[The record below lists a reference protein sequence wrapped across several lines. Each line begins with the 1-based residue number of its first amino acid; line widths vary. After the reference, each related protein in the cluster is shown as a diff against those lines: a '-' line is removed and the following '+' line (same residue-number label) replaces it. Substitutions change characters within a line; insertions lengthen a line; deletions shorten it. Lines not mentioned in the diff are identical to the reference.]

1 MRNSQ
6 ESAEE
11 IRSRSGHR
19 GHRGHRGHPGRH
31 VRGGRRGRLLFTTG
45 AALMLA
51 AATVVTA
58 NAVTTQPETY
68 SFFTGTDVS
77 KVATDP
83 DTVPVELGLKF
94 RSSRAGTL
102 TAVRFLKASGDRGAH
117 RVTVWSGSG
126 RRLAGATSA
135 GESPA
140 GWQQVA
146 LAQPL
151 RIDPGRDYTVSFQT
165 TRYRASENYFAGR
178 TAKAGPISTVGAGVF
193 AYGPT
198 RHPTSSWKASNYWVD
213 VVFQPGGSAPPTAP
227 ATTTR
232 APSSSPA
239 PSPVPSPTPSVTPSS
254 PSTPTT
260 PPAQPVGL
268 DLPRVP
274 WEGGPE
280 YYGRF
285 APAKA
290 GFTDSGFFP
299 VGVWFES
306 VLGDEDAA
314 TDKAAG
320 INTYVELTENSDLA
334 TVRKAGMHA
343 LTSWESGSRGD
354 ESVGW
359 VLTDEPDMWAG
370 PGDGQ
375 WTGKFPGQ
383 GDVCAT
389 KEPCGYDVLRRISA
403 GLPGDTRLRYV
414 NYGKGVMFWESDAEA
429 AAFVNQFTSIVSNDI
444 YWYTDPNVCGSPS
457 EGPSAGVAR
466 EKCRRAAN
474 YGLTMDRMRELD
486 AADGKRQPVYA
497 FVEVGHPFGEAD
509 APTITAE
516 QIAGATMNSLIHE
529 ARGIIYFN
537 HNFGGSC
544 ISQHVL
550 RDGCGKAV
558 RPAVTELNR
567 RIATLAPVLNTQS
580 YAWNFNAGLDTM
592 LKSHEGS
599 HFVFAMPG
607 RDGGTGSQTLTLP
620 PGLTGTSAEVLFE
633 NRSVP
638 ISGGKLQDTFAKESS
653 YHIYKITP

>member
-1 MRNSQ
+1 VRKSQ
-6 ESAEE
+6 KSAED
-11 IRSRSGHR
+11 IRPRS
-19 GHRGHRGHPGRH
+19 GRH
-31 VRGGRRGRLLFTTG
+31 VRHVRRGRLLFTAG

-117 RVTVWSGSG
+117 RVTVWSDSG
-126 RRLAGATSA
+126 RRLAGATST

-151 RIDPGRDYTVSFQT
+151 RIDPGRDYTVSFRT

-178 TAKAGPISTVGAGVF
+178 TAKAGPLSTVGAGVF
-193 AYGPT
+193 AYGPA

-213 VVFQPGGSAPPTAP
+213 VVFQPGSAG
-227 ATTTR
+227 AT
-232 APSSSPA
+232 
-239 PSPVPSPTPSVTPSS
+239 SPTPSISPSTVPAPTATPSS
-254 PSTPTT
+254 PPPPPPTT
-260 PPAQPVGL
+260 SAATTAPSSPPPAQQVRL

-280 YYGRF
+280 YYARF
-285 APAKA
+285 PEAKA
-290 GFTDSGFFP
+290 SGFTDSGFFP
-299 VGVWFES
+299 TAVWFES
-306 VLGDEDAA
+306 VHSDADVDK
-314 TDKAAG
+314 DKAAG
-320 INTYVELTENSDLA
+320 INTYIELTDNSDIA
-334 TVRKAGMHA
+334 AVRRTGMRA
-343 LTSWESGSRGD
+343 LTSWATGARGD

-359 VLTDEPDMWAG
+359 LLTDEPDMWAG
-370 PGDGQ
+370 PGNGK
-375 WTGKFPGQ
+375 WTGKYPGE
-383 GDVCAT
+383 GEICAT
-389 KEPCGYDVLRRISA
+389 KEPCGYEVLRRISA

-414 NYGKGVMFWESDAEA
+414 NYGKGVMFWQTDTEA
-429 AAFVNQFTSIVSNDI
+429 ANFVNQFTSVVSNDI
-444 YWYTDPNVCGSPS
+444 YWYTDPNVCTSSS
-457 EGPSAGVAR
+457 EGPSAGVSKD
-466 EKCRRAAN
+466 KCRRAAN

-486 AADGKRQPVYA
+486 AIDGKRQPVYA
-497 FVEVGHPFGEAD
+497 FVEVGHPFTEND
-509 APTITAE
+509 SPTITAD
-516 QIAGATMNSLIHE
+516 QIAGATVNSLIHE

-550 RDGCGKAV
+550 RDGCGDAV
-558 RPAVTELNR
+558 RPAVAELNR
-567 RIATLAPVLNTQS
+567 RIADLAPVLNTQS
-580 YAWNFNAGLDTM
+580 YAWSFNASLDTM
-592 LKSHEGS
+592 LKAHDGS
-599 HFVFAMPG
+599 YYIFAMPG
-607 RDGGTGSQTLTLP
+607 RNGGTGAQSLMLP
-620 PGLTGTSAEVLFE
+620 AGLTGARAEVLFE

-638 ISGGKLQDTFAKESS
+638 ISGGAFQDTFAKEST
-653 YHIYKITP
+653 YHIYRITP